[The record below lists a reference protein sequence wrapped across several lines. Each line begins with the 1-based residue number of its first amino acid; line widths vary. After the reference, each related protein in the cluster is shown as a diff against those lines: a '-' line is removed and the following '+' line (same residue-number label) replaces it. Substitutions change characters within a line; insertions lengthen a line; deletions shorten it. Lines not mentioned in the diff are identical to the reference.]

1 MKRWTLFLCVG
12 LVCAPAVKAA
22 LVDDFESYQLGKVQA
37 PWTGIFAGT
46 GAAVIGAE
54 ENGNQYGSWWGAN
67 NGARGM
73 LRPLNENSIANSD
86 TATTVY
92 MRVMTEVA
100 TNDGSFGLS
109 DVAVPSTWG
118 DFEAQVALIN
128 GQLNAR
134 NAGSIVPLGMSFTPG
149 QWYNVWMVINNST
162 DTYDVYVTAAGNATG
177 LAPLADD
184 FVFRNSG
191 AGPVGNDLITFLT
204 LANTRAD
211 AQPFRIDDIY
221 ITPGVNLAIPE
232 PATLALLAVG
242 VLGLRKKKM

>member
-1 MKRWTLFLCVG
+1 MNRFILFVC
-12 LVCAPAVKAA
+12 LVSACAGVIDAA
-22 LVDDFESYQLGKVQA
+22 LVDDFESYALGKVQA

-46 GAAVIGAE
+46 AAAIVGAE

-73 LRPLNENSIANSD
+73 WRPLNENSIANSD

-109 DVAVPSTWG
+109 DIAAPSTWG

-128 GQLNAR
+128 GALNAR

-149 QWYNVWMVINNST
+149 LWYNVWMVIDNST
-162 DTYDVYVTAAGNATG
+162 DTYDVYATAGGNATG
-177 LAPLADD
+177 LAPLADN
-184 FVFRNSG
+184 FVFRNSA
-191 AGPVGNDLITFLT
+191 AGPAANDLITFLT
-204 LANTRAD
+204 LANTRAN

-221 ITPGVNLAIPE
+221 ITPGVNLAVPE
-232 PATLALLAVG
+232 PATLLL
-242 VLGLRKKKM
+242 LGLGGLVLRKR